1 VNQGSHSMVDAV
13 IFDFGG
19 VLTLSHRIWE
29 EFRRYEG
36 QLDLP
41 GKTITMALGS
51 GPAWREVSVGGI
63 TEEEYWEQVSAGFA
77 ERLPPAFNRFK
88 HGTLP
93 YEELNQEVVE
103 LIRSLREQT
112 KIGLLSNATIS
123 LATYLEK
130 LPRLSQLFDDMVI
143 SAAVGLRKPD
153 IAIYELAAGRL
164 GVDLGRALLV
174 DDKERNVIAAREAG
188 MLAVVFE
195 SAIQLRDAL
204 SGMGFDMGYSSK
216 APST

>member
-1 VNQGSHSMVDAV
+1 MVDAV

-41 GKTITMALGS
+41 GKTIAMALGS
-51 GPAWREVSVGGI
+51 GPAWRAVSVGGI

-77 ERLPPAFNRFK
+77 GRLPPAFNRFK
-88 HGTLP
+88 YGTLP

-103 LIRSLREQT
+103 LIQSLREQT

-123 LATYLEK
+123 LAAYLER
-130 LPRLSQLFDDMVI
+130 LPRLSRLFDDMVV

-195 SAIQLRDAL
+195 SVVQLRDAL
-204 SGMGFDMGYSSK
+204 CGMGFDLRCSPRVPG
-216 APST
+216 T